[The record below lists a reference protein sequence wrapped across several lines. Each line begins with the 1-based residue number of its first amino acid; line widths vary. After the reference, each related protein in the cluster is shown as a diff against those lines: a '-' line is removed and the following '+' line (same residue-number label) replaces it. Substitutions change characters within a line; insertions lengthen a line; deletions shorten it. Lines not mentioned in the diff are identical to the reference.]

1 MKLNTI
7 KYMLLSLCAIAVL
20 SSCNNDDDAMA
31 MATCSDGIMN
41 GTETGVDCGGSCA
54 PCEVATTC
62 NDGVMNGD
70 ETGVDCGGASC
81 SSCEM
86 GIDFSGTYAQVDFMG
101 RPGINT
107 VLSADEATKNMH
119 NVSIPSEMGATF
131 QAGFE
136 ARLEQYHDVY
146 AGLLG
151 ADPDAVNYENNILGL
166 DAPMLT
172 GYLAQDVLEV
182 APDLPTTY
190 FNPGTDFDNDGRI
203 LVPDG
208 DEVALTGRTP
218 QDDVIDVSLILLF
231 GGMEGDRFSGQDDG
245 SGGNLPRLTSDGV
258 GLTADIS
265 TTFPY
270 LGAPE

>member
-1 MKLNTI
+1 MKI
-7 KYMLLSLCAIAVL
+7 YKYLMLSAVAMFAFTAC
-20 SSCNNDDDAMA
+20 SDDDNGMEPMA
-31 MATCSDGIMN
+31 QATCDDGILN
-41 GTETGVDCGGSCA
+41 GTETAIDCGGTCT
-54 PCEVATTC
+54 PCE
-62 NDGVMNGD
+62 
-70 ETGVDCGGASC
+70 
-81 SSCEM
+81 EM
-86 GIDFSGTYAQVDFMG
+86 GSMDPDFSGTYSQVDFMG

-107 VLSADEATKNMH
+107 VLSYDMDGEPSVKDAH
-119 NVSIPSEMGATF
+119 NVSIPSEMAATF

-151 ADPDAVNYENNILGL
+151 FQPEDVDYENNILGL
-166 DAPMLT
+166 DAATLT
-172 GYLAQDVLEV
+172 GYLAADVLEV

-190 FNPGTDFDNDGRI
+190 FNPGTDNNNDGSV

-231 GGMEGDRFSGQDDG
+231 GGMDGERFSGQDDG
-245 SGGNLPRLTSDGV
+245 NGGNLPRLTSDGV
-258 GLTADIS
+258 SLSADIS
-265 TTFPY
+265 TSFPY